1 MRCIRL
7 FFVTLLAF
15 TSISII
21 TTFAYTIKLIDQAQ
35 HFAKKTSKK
44 PWNNKFSKK
53 IFMLTGEVSGDK
65 LGAWYLRKIKE
76 SRGSASCQALGNKF
90 LQKEGAQLL
99 KNFDELYVGNGLA
112 SLINTLPRQLTHFNN
127 LVDYVLKNNF
137 AEVVLVDFPLINI
150 PFARA
155 LKLAQPTINITFIAP
170 PELWFWGT
178 WHLDDF
184 LKAYCDTIIVLYP
197 YEVTWYQS
205 IGMNVTWLGYPYR
218 DEFELSLHKQ
228 TPKEKMIALLPGS
241 RAGELKTMMPL
252 FIDFI
257 KQFSEQFPDVQYI
270 FPVAASFEPSMLQYY
285 LDQANINTSL
295 ISIIHDETE
304 KKEALTRCCLVI
316 SKPGTVTL
324 ELALLNV
331 PSIVTYKVSW
341 LTYVLTKLF
350 INPSA
355 ISLPNL
361 LSSQKICTELL
372 QTECNATAICKQAA
386 LLYTGFLEN
395 NSLYQRKLCDL
406 EEFSNIF
413 VSQKNY
419 ANQKSHTEKTTL
431 VPQALF

>member
-1 MRCIRL
+1 
-7 FFVTLLAF
+7 
-15 TSISII
+15 
-21 TTFAYTIKLIDQAQ
+21 
-35 HFAKKTSKK
+35 
-44 PWNNKFSKK
+44 
-53 IFMLTGEVSGDK
+53 MLTGEISGDK
-65 LGAWYLRKIKE
+65 LGAWYLQKIKE
-76 SRGSASCQALGNKF
+76 SGAAISCQALGNKF
-90 LQKEGAQLL
+90 LQKEGTQLL
-99 KNFDELYVGNGLA
+99 ENFDELYIGNGLA
-112 SLINTLPRQLTHFNN
+112 SLISPLPRQLKHFNN
-127 LVDYVLKNNF
+127 LIDYVLKNNF
-137 AEVVLVDFPLINI
+137 DEIVLVDFPLINI

-184 LKAYCDTIIVLYP
+184 LKAYCDTIVVLYP
-197 YEVTWYQS
+197 HEVTWYQS
-205 IGMNVTWLGYPYR
+205 IGMDTTWLGYPYR
-218 DEFELSLHKQ
+218 DEFEPYQQKQ
-228 TPKEKMIALLPGS
+228 LPKEKMIALLPGS

-252 FIDFI
+252 FVDFI
-257 KQFSEQFPDVQYI
+257 KQFSAQFPDVHYI
-270 FPVAASFEPSMLQYY
+270 FPVAASFEPTMLKNYV
-285 LDQANINTSL
+285 DQAGISTSL
-295 ISIIHDETE
+295 ISIIQDETA
-304 KKEALTRCCLVI
+304 KKDALSRCCLAI

-341 LTYVLTKLF
+341 LTYLLTKIF
-350 INPSA
+350 INPAS

-361 LSSQKICTELL
+361 LSHQELCHELL

-395 NSLYQRKLCDL
+395 SSLYQRKLCDL

-419 ANQKSHTEKTTL
+419 ATPKSRTEKTTP